1 MKGFKGFD
9 KDLKCRGMQY
19 TIGETVTHNG
29 DISLCNSGLHFVE
42 HPLDTLSY
50 YKPTESRFAEVEA
63 EGVSSQTKMD
73 SKRVARSLTVKAE
86 LKIPALLIAAVE
98 FVFSNVKSSPSSTST
113 TGDSAHSATT
123 GYSAHSATT
132 GDYAH
137 SATTGDYAHSAT
149 TGDSAHSATTGDS
162 AHSATTGDYAQSSVG
177 GKGVIAASLGKN
189 GQAKA
194 AKGGWLVLAEYKND
208 GTVKSIGVAWVD
220 GTKIKADTFYS
231 VKDRKFIES
240 K

>member
-86 LKIPALLIAAVE
+86 LKIPALLKAAVE
-98 FVFSNVKSSPSSTST
+98 FVFSNVKSSPSSTS
-113 TGDSAHSATT
+113 
-123 GYSAHSATT
+123 
-132 GDYAH
+132 
-137 SATTGDYAHSAT
+137 
-149 TGDSAHSATTGDS
+149 TTGDS

>member
-132 GDYAH
+132 GN
-137 SATTGDYAHSAT
+137 S
-149 TGDSAHSATTGDS
+149 
-162 AHSATTGDYAQSSVG
+162 AQSSVG

>member
-9 KDLKCRGMQY
+9 KDLKCHGMQY

-29 DISLCNSGLHFVE
+29 EISLCNSGLHFVE

-50 YKPTESRFAEVEA
+50 YKPTESRFAKVEA
-63 EGVSSQTKMD
+63 EGVSSQTEMD

-86 LKIPALLIAAVE
+86 LKIPALLKAAVE

-113 TGDSAHSATT
+113 TG
-123 GYSAHSATT
+123 YSAHSATT
-132 GDYAH
+132 GNYAH
-137 SATTGDYAHSAT
+137 SATTGKS
-149 TGDSAHSATTGDS
+149 
-162 AHSATTGDYAQSSVG
+162 AQSSVG
-177 GKGVIAASLGKN
+177 RKGVIAASLGKN

>member
-9 KDLKCRGMQY
+9 KDLKCHGMQY

-29 DISLCNSGLHFVE
+29 EISLCNSGLHFVE

-63 EGVSSQTKMD
+63 EGVSSQTEMD

-86 LKIPALLIAAVE
+86 LKIPALLKAAVE

-113 TGDSAHSATT
+113 TG
-123 GYSAHSATT
+123 YSAHSATT
-132 GDYAH
+132 GNYAH

-149 TGDSAHSATTGDS
+149 TGNS
-162 AHSATTGDYAQSSVG
+162 AQSSVG